1 MGLKDGN
8 GWSVEKITIT
18 HDDNGKQ
25 KSDSPSS
32 DKALQHKIQPAI
44 NKWRVTL
51 TSLCIKTKNKD
62 RSMRFFILS
71 VLAAYTRAL
80 ALGGRGRGPS
90 RNFTPPL

>member
-44 NKWRVTL
+44 NK
-51 TSLCIKTKNKD
+51 
-62 RSMRFFILS
+62 
-71 VLAAYTRAL
+71 
-80 ALGGRGRGPS
+80 
-90 RNFTPPL
+90 